1 MSNTQVQGVQHI
13 PSKTDNQ
20 DRISAMN
27 LYLLGQSK
35 VVGEDTGCR
44 PPITETYGHRC
55 EKKMPQPVAL

>member
-1 MSNTQVQGVQHI
+1 MT
-13 PSKTDNQ
+13 
-20 DRISAMN
+20 
-27 LYLLGQSK
+27 LYLLGQSI

>member
-1 MSNTQVQGVQHI
+1 MQVQGVQHI
-13 PSKTDNQ
+13 PSKSDQ
-20 DRISAMN
+20 GRISAMT
-27 LYLLGQSK
+27 LYLLGQSI